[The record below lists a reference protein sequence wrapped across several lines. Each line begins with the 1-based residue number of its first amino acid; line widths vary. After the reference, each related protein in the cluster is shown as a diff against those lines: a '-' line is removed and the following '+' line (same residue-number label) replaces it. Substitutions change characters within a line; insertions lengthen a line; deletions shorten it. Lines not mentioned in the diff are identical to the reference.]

1 MRLHRLVVTAFGPFS
16 DRQEIDFGALSDA
29 GLFLIQGQ
37 TGAGKTSVLD
47 AVCFALYGQVPGVRN
62 SARGL
67 RSDHAAPGLP
77 PSVELETTVRGRRL
91 RVTRSPE
98 WHRPKKRGEGL
109 IKENAKVVLEEFEH
123 GAWVALSTRVGEAD
137 DVIGTLLGMTA
148 AQFCQVAMLPQGAFA
163 GFLRAD
169 AKGRRELLERLFSAE
184 VFTAVENWLG
194 ERRRD
199 TGREADA
206 LRAGAAS
213 LAGRVA
219 EAAGEPSP
227 HESVAL
233 VPAPRPGSGS
243 GSGEAPFTAQET
255 LETVEALPAWARA
268 LGVEHTD
275 LLALQEDLLSDA
287 SDLAVTARQALE
299 QARDLEGLQQR
310 HAEAVRRRDDLAER
324 AEERA
329 DLASRLDAAAR
340 ADRVVR
346 LVREADSR
354 RRQAERARA

>member
-67 RSDHAAPGLP
+67 RSDHAAPGLA
-77 PSVELETTVRGRRL
+77 PSVQLETTVRGRRL

-109 IKENAKVVLEEFEH
+109 TKENAKVVLEEYEH
-123 GAWVALSTRVGEAD
+123 GGWVALSTRVGEAD
-137 DVIGTLLGMTA
+137 DVIGGLLGMTA

-169 AKGRRELLERLFSAE
+169 AKGRRELLERLFAAE
-184 VFTAVENWLG
+184 IFTAVENWLG
-194 ERRRD
+194 ERRRE
-199 TGREADA
+199 TGRAADG
-206 LRAGAAS
+206 LRAAAGS
-213 LAGRVA
+213 IAGRIA

-227 HESVAL
+227 HE
-233 VPAPRPGSGS
+233 
-243 GSGEAPFTAQET
+243 
-255 LETVEALPAWARA
+255 
-268 LGVEHTD
+268 
-275 LLALQEDLLSDA
+275 
-287 SDLAVTARQALE
+287 
-299 QARDLEGLQQR
+299 
-310 HAEAVRRRDDLAER
+310 
-324 AEERA
+324 
-329 DLASRLDAAAR
+329 
-340 ADRVVR
+340 
-346 LVREADSR
+346 
-354 RRQAERARA
+354 